1 MDPHKQIR
9 RTGLLGPPKSSWGL
23 RLLLRGG
30 KGKGWKLGN
39 RCECE
44 LMWTFRVEGRV
55 VLGGDEGE
63 DEDKYGGYEDVNNSR
78 VWRK

>member
-1 MDPHKQIR
+1 M
-9 RTGLLGPPKSSWGL
+9 
-23 RLLLRGG
+23 
-30 KGKGWKLGN
+30 GN

-63 DEDKYGGYEDVNNSR
+63 DEDKYGGYEDMNNSR